1 MEKALVIN
9 EIFDDVHRVTGCKYG
24 CNPFKTPDAYQVT
37 LQNKLLTE
45 KAVSESLTSFTEE
58 GYEFIDGKIFKH
70 NLYVENELTET
81 GFHGVYRYSHTGK
94 NVKYKA
100 YFGPMIMIEDEK
112 VGCLRRMGCGG
123 VGCKGPSGGIGCGG
137 IGCSSFKGGCKSQGC
152 KNLGCKQEGG
162 NVQYLNFRDNDV
174 NQEVV
179 KKLNEYF
186 NIIRG
191 HGREYEGYEY
201 HAVELNIVLSELI
214 KNNFD
219 KLLQQ
224 YEQDVTQMIKEGYG
238 FKDII
243 DLPSESEL
251 YTQALLFASNSKEEI
266 TFSTIEA
273 AIKNV
278 LYLHRFDLWYF
289 PRVVGLLRKLWEKF
303 LAFLH
308 MLKKKDILSSTV
320 IEPQNLEYLEK
331 IYTEDFNE
339 QIETHNKIVEDEK
352 RIKAELDK
360 IKCNIPVTIAKKRN
374 RSWWSKLFKGNE
386 YDFYF
391 LTIPGI
397 DKK

>member
-9 EIFDDVHRVTGCKYG
+9 EIFDDVRRVTGCKYG

-37 LQNKLLTE
+37 LQNKLLSE
-45 KAVSESLTSFTEE
+45 KQLSERLSSFTEE

-70 NLYVENELTET
+70 NLYEENEFKDT
-81 GFHGVYRYSHTGK
+81 GFHGVYRYSYTGNK
-94 NVKYKA
+94 IKYKA
-100 YFGPMIMIEDEK
+100 YFGPMIMIEDKK
-112 VGCLRRMGCGG
+112 VGC
-123 VGCKGPSGGIGCGG
+123 KSGIGCGG
-137 IGCSSFKGGCKSQGC
+137 IGCSSLKGIGCSSLKVGCKSKGC
-152 KNLGCKQEGG
+152 KNLGCKKEGG
-162 NVQYLNFRDNDV
+162 DIQYLNFRDNDV

-201 HAVELNIVLSELI
+201 FAIELNIVLSELI
-214 KNNFD
+214 KDNYD
-219 KLLQQ
+219 QLLQQ
-224 YEQDVTQMIKEGYG
+224 YEQDITQMIKEGYG
-238 FKDII
+238 YKDII

-251 YTQALLFASNSKEEI
+251 YTQALLFASNSREEI

-278 LYLHRFDLWYF
+278 LYLHKFDLWYF
-289 PRVVGLLRKLWEKF
+289 PRVVGLLRKLWESF
-303 LAFLH
+303 LRFLH
-308 MLKKKDILSSTV
+308 LLKKKEIISSTI
-320 IEPQNLEYLEK
+320 IEPQNIEYLEK
-331 IYTEDFNE
+331 IYTEDFNA
-339 QIETHNKIVEDEK
+339 QIETHNQVVEDEK

-360 IKCNIPVTIAKKRN
+360 IKCNIPVTIAKKCK
-374 RSWWSKLFKGNE
+374 RSWLSRLFKGDV

-397 DKK
+397 NKNDKTNN